1 MQALISLIMQVGMMA
16 TSHTMLLLPPL
27 QLPAQVL
34 HCLILLLCFMAVL
47 CVLAFPQP
55 FGWFV
60 MLLCMGV
67 SVSHCG
73 NITSQLLHTAHR
85 TWCTTFSVKLNDH
98 SALLTT
104 FDVDP
109 DLQMILT
116 MAMVG
121 TTTMTT
127 SVATMVMSMAT
138 TTALVDLHLLQQQL
152 LAKSRGCCT
161 FLQLPMMQ

>member
-16 TSHTMLLLPPL
+16 TSNTMLLLPPL

-73 NITSQLLHTAHR
+73 NIPSQLLHTAHR
-85 TWCTTFSVKLNDH
+85 TCTTFSVKLNDH

-109 DLQMILT
+109 DLQMTLT

-152 LAKSRGCCT
+152 LAKSRGCFT
-161 FLQLPMMQ
+161 FLQPMMQ